1 MANGMHAKCEERIAR
16 LQMELEEA
24 RAEIDR
30 LREKAGGTVR
40 ILFALCFLFSHV
52 FRALQR
58 QTSTTTF
65 TLYGPATA
73 SFSMP
78 DRRARLHAALTRTL
92 AELSTTPP
100 TVKRFVVSALAL
112 IQNNAHF
119 SAFRHTMRCRAQ
131 CRRAACI
138 LPLSTAGS
146 RPISRTR
153 TKVRPS
159 RWSRSVRFFASC
171 LFTSVCSSRRRR

>member
-1 MANGMHAKCEERIAR
+1 MHAKCEERIAR

-65 TLYGPATA
+65 TLYGRATA
-73 SFSMP
+73 SFSTAAS
-78 DRRARLHAALTRTL
+78 RAKLQTAFTSTF
-92 AELSTTPP
+92 AERSTKSP
-100 TVKRFVVSALAL
+100 TAKRFVVSALAL
-112 IQNNAHF
+112 IQNNAQF
-119 SAFRHTMRCRAQ
+119 SANRHTKRCKAQ

-138 LPLSTAGS
+138 LPLSIAGS

-153 TKVRPS
+153 TKMRPS
-159 RWSRSVRFFASC
+159 RRSRSVRFFASC
-171 LFTSVCSSRRRR
+171 QFTSVCSSRRRR